1 MRKVLLTTTALV
13 ALGGVSAASAID
25 ISGSYGVEY
34 YSESN
39 TGGSADAADVSG
51 DDFIDDGL
59 IVFSGSS
66 TADNGLTFGGR
77 MTLNHAGAIED
88 QQLTID
94 GDFGHFMAGAQD
106 GVVDGMDSFMT
117 PGSAIIE
124 NGAVTDNGGTTA
136 GVGLLSSSM
145 VADNPGTEKVGFRTN
160 VMSGFQAGVSY
171 EDAGEGAT
179 NNNDMTAWIVTY
191 DLGVAKLGY
200 ANSTTGSTTTNGAKT
215 SQSQVGFSTSFGGV
229 GISTGFGT
237 SKTAGANGA
246 ADTSKIDTRDVGL
259 TYAIDDATGVYAVF
273 VSSEE
278 KTGSNAGDKMTSQT
292 FGLSYT
298 IAPGVSS
305 LLETASADYTDATAG
320 SGNSDGLTQTTAKI
334 VVSF

>member
-25 ISGSYGVEY
+25 ISGSYGFEY

-51 DDFIDDGL
+51 DTFNSDGL

-77 MTLNHAGAIED
+77 MTLNHSAAIED
-88 QQLTID
+88 QQLTVT
-94 GDFGHFMAGAQD
+94 GDFGHIMAGAQD
-106 GVVDGMDSFMT
+106 GLVDGMDSFMT
-117 PGSAIIE
+117 PGDAIVE
-124 NGAVTDNGGTTA
+124 NGASTANGGA
-136 GVGLLSSSM
+136 DGVGLLTSSM
-145 VADNPGTEKVGFRTN
+145 VADNPGTEKIGFRTN
-160 VMSGFQAGVSY
+160 EMSGFQAAVSY
-171 EDAGEGAT
+171 EDAGSTAT
-179 NNNDMTAWIVTY
+179 ANNDMTAWIVTY

-200 ANSTTGSTTTNGAKT
+200 AHSSTGSTTSNGAKT
-215 SQSQVGFSTSFGGV
+215 TQTQMGFSTAFGGV
-229 GISTGFGT
+229 GISAGFAT
-237 SKTAGANGA
+237 SKLAGANGA
-246 ADTSKIDTRDVGL
+246 VDQNKIDTRDVGL
-259 TYAIDDATGVYAVF
+259 TYSIDDATSVYAVF
-273 VSSEE
+273 TSSED
-278 KTGSNAGDKMTSQT
+278 KTGTNAGDKMTSDT

-305 LLETASADYTDATAG
+305 VLETASADYVDATAG

>member
-59 IVFSGSS
+59 IVFSGST
-66 TADNGLTFGGR
+66 TADNGLTFGAR

-88 QQLTID
+88 QQMTIS
-94 GDFGHFMAGAQD
+94 GDFGTFMAGAQD
-106 GVVDGMDSFMT
+106 GIVDGMDSFMQ
-117 PGSAIIE
+117 GSNLVE
-124 NGAVTDNGGTTA
+124 NGAITDNGST
-136 GVGLLSSSM
+136 VGLLTTSM
-145 VADNPGTEKVGFRTN
+145 VADNPGTEKVGFQSN
-160 VMSGFQAGVSY
+160 EISGFQAGFSY

-179 NNNDMTAWIVTY
+179 NNNDVTAWIVTY
-191 DLGVAKLGY
+191 DLGMAKIGY
-200 ANSTTGSTTTNGAKT
+200 ASSTTGSTTADGAKT
-215 SQSQVGFSTSFGGV
+215 DQDQVGFGTTLGGV
-229 GISTGFGT
+229 TIAASWGS

-259 TYAIDDATGVYAVF
+259 SYSLNDATGIYAAF
-273 VSSEE
+273 TNSEE
-278 KTGSNAGDKMTSQT
+278 KTGTNAGDKMSSST

-305 LLETASADYTDATAG
+305 VLETASADYTDATAG
-320 SGNSDGLTQTTAKI
+320 SGNSDGLSQTTAKI

>member
-59 IVFSGSS
+59 IVFSGST
-66 TADNGLTFGGR
+66 TADNGLTFGAR
-77 MTLNHAGAIED
+77 MTLNHANAIED
-88 QQLTID
+88 QQMTIS
-94 GDFGHFMAGAQD
+94 GDFGTFMAGAQD
-106 GVVDGMDSFMT
+106 GLVDGMDNFML
-117 PGSAIIE
+117 GSEFVE
-124 NGAVTDNGGTTA
+124 NGAVTDNGD
-136 GVGLLSSSM
+136 GVGLLATTGL
-145 VADNPGTEKVGFRTN
+145 ADNPGTEKVGFMSN
-160 VMSGFQAGVSY
+160 EISGFQAGFSY

-179 NNNDMTAWIVTY
+179 NNNDVTAWIVTY
-191 DLGVAKLGY
+191 DLGLAKIGY
-200 ANSTTGSTTTNGAKT
+200 GRSTTGSTTAYGAKT
-215 SQSQVGFSTSFGGV
+215 DQDQVGFGTTLGGV
-229 GISTGFGT
+229 TIAASWGS

-246 ADTSKIDTRDVGL
+246 ADTSKIDTRDIGL
-259 TYAIDDATGVYAVF
+259 SYSLNDATGIYASF
-273 VSSEE
+273 TNSEE
-278 KTGSNAGDKMTSQT
+278 KTSTNAGDKMSSST

-305 LLETASADYTDATAG
+305 LIETASADYTDATTG
-320 SGNSDGLTQTTAKI
+320 SGNSDGLSQTTAKI

>member
-59 IVFSGSS
+59 IVFSGSTTS
-66 TADNGLTFGGR
+66 DSGLTFGGR
-77 MTLNHAGAIED
+77 MTLNHAGGIED
-88 QQLTID
+88 QQMTIS
-94 GDFGHFMAGAQD
+94 GDFGTFMAGAQD
-106 GVVDGMDSFMT
+106 GMVDSMDGFMQ
-117 PGSAIIE
+117 GSDLIE
-124 NGAVTDNGGTTA
+124 NGASTDNGGSD
-136 GVGLLSSSM
+136 GVGLYTSSM
-145 VADNPGTEKVGFRTN
+145 VADNPGTEKVGFKTN
-160 VMSGFQAGVSY
+160 VMSGFQAGFSY

-179 NNNDMTAWIVTY
+179 NNNDVTAWIVTY

-200 ANSTTGSTTTNGAKT
+200 AKSDTGSTTTNGANLD
-215 SQSQVGFSTSFGGV
+215 QSQVG
-229 GISTGFGT
+229 IGT
-237 SKTAGANGA
+237 SLAGVTIAASWGSAKQAGANGA
-246 ADTSKIDTRDVGL
+246 PDTSKIDTRDVGL
-259 TYAIDDATGVYAVF
+259 SYSIDDSTGIYAAF
-273 VSSEE
+273 TNSEE
-278 KTGSNAGDKMTSQT
+278 KTGTNAGDKMSSST

-298 IAPGVSS
+298 IAPGVTS

-334 VVSF
+334 KVSF

>member
-59 IVFSGSS
+59 IVFSGST
-66 TADNGLTFGGR
+66 TADNGLTFGAR
-77 MTLNHAGAIED
+77 MTLNHAGDIED
-88 QQLTID
+88 QQMTIS
-94 GDFGHFMAGAQD
+94 GDFGTFMAGAQD
-106 GVVDGMDSFMT
+106 GMVDGMDNFMT
-117 PGSAIIE
+117 PGSALIE
-124 NGAVTDNGGTTA
+124 NGASTDNGGA
-136 GVGLLSSSM
+136 DGVGLLTSSM
-145 VADNPGTEKVGFRTN
+145 VADNPGTEKVGFRSN
-160 VMSGFQAGVSY
+160 EISGFQVGFSY

-179 NNNDMTAWIVTY
+179 NNNDVTAWIVTY
-191 DLGVAKLGY
+191 DLGVAKIGY
-200 ANSTTGSTTTNGAKT
+200 ASSDTGSTTTNGANT
-215 SQSQVGFSTSFGGV
+215 AQSQVGIGTSFA
-229 GISTGFGT
+229 GIGLSAGFAS

-259 TYAIDDATGVYAVF
+259 TYSIDDSTSIYAVNY
-273 VSSEE
+273 SSEE
-278 KTGSNAGDKMTSQT
+278 KTGTNAGDKMSGTT

-305 LLETASADYTDATAG
+305 LIETASADYTDATAG
-320 SGNSDGLTQTTAKI
+320 SNNSDGLSQTTAKI

>member
-34 YSESN
+34 YTESN

-59 IVFSGSS
+59 IVFSGST
-66 TADNGLTFGGR
+66 TADNGLTFGAR
-77 MTLNHAGAIED
+77 MTLNHAGNIED
-88 QQLTID
+88 QQMTIS
-94 GDFGHFMAGAQD
+94 GDFGTFMAGAQD
-106 GVVDGMDSFMT
+106 GIVDGMDNFMT

-124 NGAVTDNGGTTA
+124 NGAATDNGGA
-136 GVGLLSSSM
+136 DGVGLLSSSM
-145 VADNPGTEKVGFRTN
+145 VADNPGTEKVGFRSN
-160 VMSGFQAGVSY
+160 EISGFQVGFSY

-179 NNNDMTAWIVTY
+179 NNNDVAAWIVTY
-191 DLGVAKLGY
+191 DLGVAKIGY
-200 ANSTTGSTTTNGAKT
+200 ASSDTGSTTTNGANT
-215 SQSQVGFSTSFGGV
+215 AQTQVGIGTSFAGF
-229 GISTGFGT
+229 GISAGFGT

-246 ADTSKIDTRDVGL
+246 PDTSKIDTRDVGL
-259 TYAIDDATGVYAVF
+259 TYSIDDSTSIYAVNY
-273 VSSEE
+273 SSEE
-278 KTGSNAGDKMTSQT
+278 KTGTNAGDKMSGTT

-305 LLETASADYTDATAG
+305 LIETASADYTDATAG
-320 SGNSDGLTQTTAKI
+320 SANADGLSQTTAKI

>member
-66 TADNGLTFGGR
+66 TADSGLTFAGR
-77 MTLNHAGAIED
+77 MTLNHTGAIED
-88 QQLTID
+88 QQMTIS
-94 GDFGHFMAGAQD
+94 GDFGTFMAGAQD
-106 GVVDGMDSFMT
+106 GIVDGMDGFMQ
-117 PGSAIIE
+117 GSALIE
-124 NGAVTDNGGTTA
+124 NGATTTNGSA
-136 GVGLLSSSM
+136 AGLLTTSM
-145 VADNPGTEKVGFRTN
+145 VADNPGTEKVGFRSN
-160 VMSGFQAGVSY
+160 EISGFQAGFSY
-171 EDAGEGAT
+171 EDAGQGAT
-179 NNNDMTAWIVTY
+179 NNNDVTAWIVTY

-200 ANSTTGSTTTNGAKT
+200 ASSDTGSTTTNGANT
-215 SQSQVGFSTSFGGV
+215 AQTQVGVGTSFAGV
-229 GISTGFGT
+229 TVAASWGT

-246 ADTSKIDTRDVGL
+246 PDTSKIDTRDVGL
-259 TYAIDDATGVYAVF
+259 SYSIDDATGIYAAF
-273 VSSEE
+273 TSSEE
-278 KTGSNAGDKMTSQT
+278 KTGSNAGDKLTSST

-305 LLETASADYTDATAG
+305 VLETASADYTDATAG
-320 SGNSDGLTQTTAKI
+320 SSSSDGLNQTTAKI

>member
-1 MRKVLLTTTALV
+1 MRKILLTTTALV

-77 MTLNHAGAIED
+77 MTLNHTGAIED

-124 NGAVTDNGGTTA
+124 NGAVTTNGSA
-136 GVGLLSSSM
+136 AAVGLLSNSM
-145 VADNPGTEKVGFRTN
+145 VADNPGTEKVGFRSN
-160 VMSGFQAGVSY
+160 VISGFQAGFSY
-171 EDAGEGAT
+171 EDAGEAAT
-179 NNNDMTAWIVTY
+179 ANNDVSAWIVTY

-200 ANSTTGSTTTNGAKT
+200 ASSSTGSTTANGAKT
-215 SQSQVGFSTSFGGV
+215 DQTQVGFGTSFGGV
-229 GISTGFGT
+229 GISAGFGT

-246 ADTSKIDTRDVGL
+246 DDTSKIDTRDVGL
-259 TYAIDDATGVYAVF
+259 TYSVDDATGLYAVF
-273 VSSEE
+273 YSSEE
-278 KTGSNAGDKMTSQT
+278 KTGTNAGDKMSGST

-298 IAPGVSS
+298 IAPGVTS
-305 LLETASADYTDATAG
+305 LLETASSDYTDATAG
-320 SGNSDGLTQTTAKI
+320 SSNSDGLTQTTVKI